1 MKMIPLLV
9 MGMVVLNSCEG
20 DLDNLGSQLVDVNA
34 SEGVDKAFSLITYN
48 IDNNDLIRADATKLD
63 SVRIGAFTEE
73 KFGGQK
79 ASYITQVR
87 LNAYSPDFGTNP
99 AIDSVVLTLKPRYE
113 TASDSLKTTTDE
125 AYIYPDGAVAAKK
138 VVTTYPVSKYGKYK
152 IGGQKTKFTIKVNEV
167 NDFLGSTSDSLAS
180 NKTVALGVELGSKVF
195 DGTVNSVKITK
206 DSDNSDIV
214 PEITTSLRINLDK
227 DFFKTKI
234 IDKKGD
240 QVLKDAASFIRYFK
254 GISISVQEDDGYLF
268 SMAPNDAAIT
278 IYYKNDVTATDG
290 TVTKTKAETALNL
303 GSGNVHL
310 SQINYTRAGTSYNGA
325 MANAI
330 KIADFNKIE
339 EGKSLIVSSN
349 NYASELYLQGMGGSS
364 AGIRIPAE
372 TIIRLKNMYKNEKIG
387 IVSAKIRLYNDDVS
401 WDNKYKKPSNMLVKD
416 RVLKGFLPD
425 MTSLAN
431 AGYSLLKTGNLST
444 KDAYYDI
451 GITASLKTII
461 ENENYDPATTNRD
474 YIINLGSYL
483 SDSSTGLLLGQNYNT
498 RTYNPYRIVLKG
510 TTDTQNVGQEILD
523 KKSKVAQLRL
533 IFTKK

>member
-63 SVRIGAFTEE
+63 SVRIGAFTEDV
-73 KFGGQK
+73 FGGQK

-87 LNAYSPDFGTNP
+87 LNTYNPDFGTNP

-113 TASDSLKTTTDE
+113 SAADSLTTTTNED
-125 AYIYPDGAVAAKK
+125 YIYPDGEVAAKK

-152 IGGQKTKFTIKVNEV
+152 IGGQKTKFTIKVNDV

-180 NKTVALGVELGSKVF
+180 NKTIALGAELGSKAF
-195 DGTVNSVKITK
+195 DGTVNSVVVTK
-206 DSDNSDIV
+206 DSDATELLNRAVSYRM
-214 PEITTSLRINLDK
+214 ELTNK
-227 DFFKTKI
+227 DFFKTKLF
-234 IDKKGD
+234 DKKGD

-254 GISISVQEDDGYLF
+254 GISISVQEEDGYLF

-290 TVTKTKAETALNL
+290 TVTRTKAELALNL

-310 SQINYTRAGTSYNGA
+310 SNIAYNRTNEQYLAA
-325 MANAI
+325 MTNAI

-339 EGKSLIVSSN
+339 EGKSLVVATN
-349 NYASELYLQGMGGSS
+349 NYAQKLYLQGMGGSS
-364 AGIRIPAE
+364 VGIRIPAE
-372 TIIRLKNMYKNEKIG
+372 TITTLKNMYKNEKIG
-387 IVSAKIRLYNDDVS
+387 IVSAKIRLYNDDS

-461 ENENYDPATTNRD
+461 ENEAYDPNTTNRD

-483 SDSSTGLLLGQNYNT
+483 SDASTGLLLGQGSNT
-498 RTYNPYRIVLKG
+498 RTYNPYRIVLNG
-510 TTDTQNVGQEILD
+510 TVDTQNVGQEISD
-523 KKSKVAQLRL
+523 KKSKEAQLRL